1 MDKHLLVEEAIGK
14 LKDDFEKQ
22 GLLVEEYRMIP
33 TYVGFRTFPVRLGLV
48 IPNAQ
53 WPSLMEKVD
62 FIVERKH
69 AVLTDE
75 ERRLIG
81 SIFIYPTADAMNE
94 DMDER
99 LGLHLVVSDW

>member
-22 GLLVEEYRMIP
+22 GLLVEEHRMIP
-33 TYVGFRTFPVRLGLV
+33 TYVGFRTFPVMLGLV
-48 IPNAQ
+48 VLNAQ
-53 WPSLMEKVD
+53 WPSLMDQIE
-62 FIVERKH
+62 FLIERKR

-75 ERRLIG
+75 ERKLIG

-99 LGLHLVVSDW
+99 LGQHLVVSDW